1 MNATQQTL
9 NLTVSVEGFQPINVT
24 MQPIPAATIPPAAAT
39 APTAMKEATL
49 CRVNLKDFMFKQ
61 VGRFVGIDFIK
72 LDGSDRSLNGR
83 LGVQKHLK
91 GGVSTVSGSDK
102 PYLVVYDMQAKGYR
116 AVNLDT
122 VSEVRAQRTRYTII
136 G

>member
-1 MNATQQTL
+1 MNATQQSL
-9 NLTVSVEGFQPINVT
+9 NLNISVAGFVPQTVTLQPV
-24 MQPIPAATIPPAAAT
+24 PAAAPVAT
-39 APTAMKEATL
+39 TPVKVALKEATL

-61 VGRFVGIDFIK
+61 VGRFVSIDFVK
-72 LDGSDRSLNGR
+72 QDGSDRSLNGR
-83 LGVQKHLK
+83 LGVRKHLK
-91 GGVSTVSGSDK
+91 GGTSTVAGADK
-102 PYLVVYDMQAKGYR
+102 PYLVVYDVQSKGYR